1 MKGVQ
6 PSRVKPLPL
15 SLTDLYEHKF
25 INCRLINATFMEEKE
40 GCHIDFEED
49 NDFLIYLVSFLG
61 SLSVLPGN
69 IISALLM
76 DKIGRI
82 KMIGEWGQWVMG
94 RDMVGAQPC
103 KEPSSV

>member
-1 MKGVQ
+1 FEDVT
-6 PSRVKPLPL
+6 SSETFFENCTIISTVFCN
-15 SLTDLYEHKF
+15 TDLYKHKF
-25 INCRLINATFMEEKE
+25 INCRLINSTFLNEKE
-40 GCHIDFEED
+40 GCHLDFEED

-82 KMIGEWGQWVMG
+82 KMIG
-94 RDMVGAQPC
+94 
-103 KEPSSV
+103 

>member
-1 MKGVQ
+1 FKEV
-6 PSRVKPLPL
+6 RFED
-15 SLTDLYEHKF
+15 SLFEECYFEDVTSSETFFENCTIISTVFYNTDLYEHKF
-25 INCRLINATFMEEKE
+25 INCRLINSTFLKEKE
-40 GCHIDFEED
+40 GCQLDFEED

-82 KMIGEWGQWVMG
+82 KMIG
-94 RDMVGAQPC
+94 
-103 KEPSSV
+103 